1 MFAVLR
7 GYNADLGTVF
17 SKDKSLR
24 MCAGMDIYMEK
35 KVDVNYKKVCNNREL
50 SQAKIRNYIEQQ

>member
-1 MFAVLR
+1 MFAVLW

-24 MCAGMDIYMEK
+24 MCAGMDIYGEESRCELQK
-35 KVDVNYKKVCNNREL
+35 DV
-50 SQAKIRNYIEQQ
+50 